1 MKQKQVVAGLVIALG
16 IIVGA
21 AATSHAAAGDGDH
34 SGICLACSLCEMVH
48 SFLHG

>member
-34 SGICLACSLCEMVH
+34 SGICLACSFCAMVH